1 MTRKDNR
8 HSFSPFF
15 YDIYL
20 HFFESKPLRFLPS
33 LVFIFVMT
41 NSMSKKYSLF
51 YLQFLI
57 TFAFVEFN
65 TVITLQYYQWVFGS
79 LLLVL
84 PESRILT
91 FKQHSKGFNLALQW
105 VFGISIWIW
114 MSMKLEGDGDS
125 ILFAMWVICLGKI
138 LLDLWVLLQFMK
150 TVKVQDA
157 EELKRLNLEE
167 ARSIFLAKTKKAW
180 WFVVRNLD
188 KMIFVENYVNCS
200 DYFFIDFR
208 YETK

>member
-1 MTRKDNR
+1 
-8 HSFSPFF
+8 
-15 YDIYL
+15 
-20 HFFESKPLRFLPS
+20 
-33 LVFIFVMT
+33 
-41 NSMSKKYSLF
+41 MSKKYSLF

-167 ARSIFLAKTKKAW
+167 ARSIFLAKTKKA
-180 WFVVRNLD
+180 
-188 KMIFVENYVNCS
+188 
-200 DYFFIDFR
+200 
-208 YETK
+208 